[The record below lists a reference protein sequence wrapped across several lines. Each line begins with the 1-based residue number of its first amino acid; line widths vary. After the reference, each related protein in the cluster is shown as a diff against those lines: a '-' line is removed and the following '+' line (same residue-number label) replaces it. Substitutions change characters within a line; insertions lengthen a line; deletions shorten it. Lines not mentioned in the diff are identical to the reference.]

1 MQKGVSQE
9 MVKKRKKMAIVAH
22 SGTMDKLI
30 PVLSLASIA
39 ATMDVETHI
48 FFTFWGLNALKKGGL
63 EDAKL
68 PGLMRIGTGMMKDKM
83 KKAGFPNLQ
92 KLLEMCKESG
102 NVKIYACS
110 TTMELMNI
118 KKEELIPEVDNIV
131 GAATFMDIALD
142 ADVSMFI

>member
-1 MQKGVSQE
+1 

-68 PGLMRIGTGMMKDKM
+68 PGIMRIGTGMMKDKM
-83 KKAGFPNLQ
+83 KKVGFPNLQ

-102 NVKIYACS
+102 NVNIYACS